1 MSDTFGASDLNADTP
16 GLGPQSGNERGP
28 PVQLPSQLQG
38 LVKHF
43 FQQTQGNPNPK
54 FLPPAPGPQGAQGGR
69 RKPPDLGPTDPP
81 DRDARSLAPLP
92 ANAPQPP
99 RKFQPYMPPV
109 PRDHDMWGQPEQ
121 FPQLPHSFEVAPL
134 YQNYGGYFAQH
145 GSAATAPLGAGLAG
159 ASKEYIDGYA
169 KGMDLR
175 MRLAKEQV
183 ALNAQHLEDLER
195 ARSIE
200 YADVFARHHEMGD
213 DPTAVHDDLW
223 RVAVQHGDNDVI
235 QMLEGGASAEKV
247 RRFLADHEAH
257 IRALSA
263 VNKKAEDQ
271 DVDNAAWGLT
281 PTAEPDKPYDPY
293 GPGASPTSRAA
304 PTSPE
309 AAPSGEK
316 DAGRAPGVGD
326 PADKTKPADPN
337 AEPRETPIE
346 EEGDN
351 VVRGNEPTPGLDPY
365 KKRAALLNGMQKNS
379 RLDQIIGE
387 ANSGK
392 IKPEDVLPEVRK
404 VSPSVAQELD
414 NTIHYRGTGTTGTS
428 GTGGQ
433 KEQEYRG
440 RLASLSRLAQPGD
453 AQGIGGW
460 NQSTYKAVSDFRE
473 EAQKPNS
480 PLQRVPTATEAAEN
494 LRRDLKAIQ
503 DRDGAGADVSPETLS
518 GAMGKDPLYA
528 QLKIDWIRY
537 NEDIDVLTRGS
548 PSVGMAEQAI
558 NTQPQIPYFGS
569 IEGYRAAIRRDM
581 DQANSRVKSYH
592 RTWASYRTGDAM
604 PGYNPDAEKSM
615 TDISKMDYVTGA
627 IPGEIVVHPDGSKF
641 RYLGVNPEVPG
652 ARENWET
659 AR

>member
-1 MSDTFGASDLNADTP
+1 
-16 GLGPQSGNERGP
+16 
-28 PVQLPSQLQG
+28 
-38 LVKHF
+38 
-43 FQQTQGNPNPK
+43 
-54 FLPPAPGPQGAQGGR
+54 
-69 RKPPDLGPTDPP
+69 
-81 DRDARSLAPLP
+81 
-92 ANAPQPP
+92 
-99 RKFQPYMPPV
+99 MPPV

-175 MRLAKEQV
+175 MRMAKEQQ
-183 ALNAQHLEDLER
+183 AMHAQQLEDLER

-200 YADVFARHHEMGD
+200 YADVFSRHHEMGD
-213 DPTAVHDDLW
+213 DPQALHDDLW

-235 QMLEGGASAEKV
+235 QMMEGGASAEKV

-281 PTAEPDKPYDPY
+281 PSTEPDKPYDPY
-293 GPGASPTSRAA
+293 GPGATPTSRAA

-309 AAPSGEK
+309 TVPSGEK
-316 DAGRAPGVGD
+316 EAGRAPGVGD
-326 PADKTKPADPN
+326 PADKTKDDQT
-337 AEPRETPIE
+337 RLETPIE

-351 VVRGNEPTPGLDPY
+351 VVRGNEPTPGLDPN
-365 KKRAALLNGMQKNS
+365 KKRAALLNGMQKNA

-387 ANSGK
+387 ANTGK
-392 IKPEDVLPEVRK
+392 IKPDEVLGKVREI
-404 VSPSVAQELD
+404 SPSIAQELD
-414 NTIHYRGTGTTGTS
+414 NTMHYRAGAGSTGQGA
-428 GTGGQ
+428 GQ

-480 PLQRVPTATEAAEN
+480 PIQRIPTAVEAAEN

-503 DRDGAGADVSPETLS
+503 DRDGAGADVSPENLS

-558 NTQPQIPYFGS
+558 NTMPQIPYFGS

-581 DQANSRVKSYH
+581 DQANSRVKQMHNTWRSYK
-592 RTWASYRTGDAM
+592 TGDAM

-615 TDISKMDYVTGA
+615 TDIGKMDYVTGL
-627 IPGEIVVHPDGSKF
+627 IPGETQKHPDGTTW
-641 RYLGVNPEVPG
+641 RYLGADPENPG
-652 ARENWET
+652 DIKSNWRVVE
-659 AR
+659 

>member
-1 MSDTFGASDLNADTP
+1 
-16 GLGPQSGNERGP
+16 
-28 PVQLPSQLQG
+28 LQG
-38 LVKHF
+38 LVRHF
-43 FQQTQGNPNPK
+43 FQQSQGNPNPK
-54 FLPPAPGPQGAQGGR
+54 FLPPAPGPGGG
-69 RKPPDLGPTDPP
+69 KKTPDLGPTDPP
-81 DRDARSLAPLP
+81 DRDARTLAPLP

-99 RKFQPYMPPV
+99 RKFDPYMPPV
-109 PRDHDMWGQPEQ
+109 PRDHDMWGKPEMY
-121 FPQLPHSFEVAPL
+121 PRLPHSFEVQGL
-134 YQNYGGYFAQH
+134 YQNAGAYFAQH
-145 GSAATAPLGAGLAG
+145 GAAATAPLGAGLAG

-175 MRLAKEQV
+175 MRMAKEQQ
-183 ALNAQHLEDLER
+183 AMHAQQLEDLER
-195 ARSIE
+195 ARSIV
-200 YADVFARHHEMGD
+200 YADSFARHHEMGD
-213 DPTAVHDDLW
+213 DPTALHDDLW
-223 RVAVQHGDNDVI
+223 KIAVQYGDNDVI

-263 VNKKAEDQ
+263 TNKKAEDQ

-281 PTAEPDKPYDPY
+281 PPAEEDKPYDPY
-293 GPGASPTSRAA
+293 GAGATPTKSAA

-326 PADKTKPADPN
+326 PADKEKPADDQT
-337 AEPRETPIE
+337 RLETPIE

-351 VVRGNEPTPGLDPY
+351 VVRGNEPTPGLDPN
-365 KKRAALLNGMQKNS
+365 KKRAALLNGMQKNA
-379 RLDQIIGE
+379 RLDQIIAE
-387 ANSGK
+387 ANTGK
-392 IKPEDVLPEVRK
+392 IKPEEVLGKVREI
-404 VSPSVAQELD
+404 SPSIAQELD
-414 NTIHYRGTGTTGTS
+414 NTMNYRGTGSTGST

-433 KEQEYRG
+433 KEQEYHG
-440 RLASLSRLAQPGD
+440 RLASLSRLAKPGD
-453 AQGIGGW
+453 EQGVGGW

-473 EAQKPNS
+473 EAQKKDS
-480 PLQRVPTATEAAEN
+480 PIQRIPTVVEAAEN
-494 LRRDLKAIQ
+494 LRRDLAAIQ
-503 DRDGAGADVSPETLS
+503 KRDGAGADVSPETLA
-518 GAMGKDPLYA
+518 GAMGKDWLYS

-537 NEDIDVLTRGS
+537 NEDVDVLTRGT

-569 IEGYRAAIRRDM
+569 IDGYRGAIRRDM
-581 DQANSRVKSYH
+581 DQANSRVRSFH

-615 TDISKMDYVTGA
+615 TDIGKMDPTTGA
-627 IPGEIVVHPDGSKF
+627 VPGEIIVHPDGSKF
-641 RYLGVNPEVPG
+641 RYLAVNPENPG

>member
-38 LVKHF
+38 LVRHF
-43 FQQTQGNPNPK
+43 FQQSQGNPNPK
-54 FLPPAPGPQGAQGGR
+54 FLPPAPGPGGG
-69 RKPPDLGPTDPP
+69 KKTPDLGPTDPP
-81 DRDARSLAPLP
+81 DRDARTLAPLP

-99 RKFQPYMPPV
+99 RKFDPYMPPV
-109 PRDHDMWGQPEQ
+109 PRDHDMWGKPEMY
-121 FPQLPHSFEVAPL
+121 PRLPHSFELGAL
-134 YQNYGGYFAQH
+134 YQNSGAYFAQH

-169 KGMDLR
+169 KGMDIR

-183 ALNAQHLEDLER
+183 ALNAQKLEDLER
-195 ARSIE
+195 ARSID
-200 YADVFARHHEMGD
+200 YADVFTRHDVEGGK
-213 DPTAVHDDLW
+213 DPQALHDDIW
-223 RVAVQHGDNDVI
+223 RVAVEHGDKDVI
-235 QMLEGGASAEKV
+235 AMMDNGDSAEQV
-247 RRFLADHEAH
+247 RRFLAVHEAH

-263 VNKKAEDQ
+263 ANKKSEDQ
-271 DVDNAAWGLT
+271 DVDNAEWGLT
-281 PTAEPDKPYDPY
+281 PSEGGQPYDPY
-293 GPGASPTSRAA
+293 TNPKGAMPGAETPGPT
-304 PTSPE
+304 

-326 PADKTKPADPN
+326 PADKSKPADPD

-351 VVRGNEPTPGLDPY
+351 VVRGNEPTTGLDPH
-365 KKRAALLNGMQKNS
+365 KKRAAILNGMQKNS

-404 VSPSVAQELD
+404 LSPSIAQELD
-414 NTIHYRGTGTTGTS
+414 NTMNYRGTGSTGST

-433 KEQEYRG
+433 KEQEYHG
-440 RLASLSRLAQPGD
+440 RLASLSRLAKPGD
-453 AQGIGGW
+453 EQGVGGW

-473 EAQKPNS
+473 EAQKKDS
-480 PLQRVPTATEAAEN
+480 PIQRIPTVVEAAEN
-494 LRRDLKAIQ
+494 LRRDLAAIQ
-503 DRDGAGADVSPETLS
+503 KRDGAGADVSPETLA
-518 GAMGKDPLYA
+518 GAMGKDWLYS

-537 NEDIDVLTRGS
+537 NEDVDVLTRGT

-569 IEGYRAAIRRDM
+569 IDGYRGAIRRDM
-581 DQANSRVKSYH
+581 DQANSRVRSFH

-615 TDISKMDYVTGA
+615 TDIGKMDPTTGA
-627 IPGEIVVHPDGSKF
+627 VPGEIIVHPDGSKF
-641 RYLGVNPEVPG
+641 RYLAVNPENPG

>member
-43 FQQTQGNPNPK
+43 FQQSQGNPNPK
-54 FLPPAPGPQGAQGGR
+54 FLPPAPGPGGAQGGQ
-69 RKPPDLGPTDPP
+69 RKPPDLGPLDPP
-81 DRDARSLAPLP
+81 DRVARSLAPLP

-109 PRDHDMWGQPEQ
+109 PRDQDMWGKPEAY
-121 FPQLPHSFEVAPL
+121 PRLPASFEVHGI
-134 YQNYGGYFAQH
+134 YQNLGGYFAQH
-145 GSAATAPLGAGLAG
+145 GAAATAPLGANLAG

-175 MRLAKEQV
+175 MRLAKEQA
-183 ALNAQHLEDLER
+183 ALNAQNLEDLER

-200 YADVFARHHEMGD
+200 YADVFIRHHEMGD
-213 DPTAVHDDLW
+213 DPQALHDDIW
-223 RVAVQHGDNDVI
+223 KVAVQHGDKDVI
-235 QMLEGGASAEKV
+235 AMMEDGASAEKV
-247 RRFLADHEAH
+247 RRFLASHEAH

-263 VNKKAEDQ
+263 ANKKSEDQ

-281 PTAEPDKPYDPY
+281 PAAEEDKPYDPY
-293 GPGASPTSRAA
+293 GAGATPTKSAA

-326 PADKTKPADPN
+326 PADKTKPADPD

-346 EEGDN
+346 EAGDT
-351 VVRGNEPTPGLDPY
+351 VVRGGEPPTGLDPN

-392 IKPEDVLPEVRK
+392 IKPEEVLGKVREL
-404 VSPSVAQELD
+404 SPSIAQELD
-414 NTIHYRGTGTTGTS
+414 NTMHYRGTGSTGST
-428 GTGGQ
+428 GTGGM

-440 RLASLSRLAQPGD
+440 RLASLARLAQPGD

-480 PLQRVPTATEAAEN
+480 PLQRVPTAVEAAEN

-503 DRDGAGADVSPETLS
+503 DRDGSGADVSPETLS
-518 GAMGKDPLYA
+518 GAMGKDPLYS

-569 IEGYRAAIRRDM
+569 IEGYRGAIRRDM
-581 DQANSRVKSYH
+581 DQAYSRVRSYH
-592 RTWASYRTGDAM
+592 RTWNSYRTGDAM
-604 PGYNPDAEKSM
+604 PAYNPDAEKSM
-615 TDISKMDYVTGA
+615 TDIGKMDYTTGA
-627 IPGEIVVHPDGSKF
+627 IPGEIIVHPDGSKF